1 MDAIIITTGNEILKG
16 RTVNTNFAFIGKFLT
31 YSGYDVIRG
40 IIVGD
45 NLEDIK
51 NAFTYA
57 YNNADLIVSSGGLGP
72 TYDDMTLKGFSM
84 AFNLKLI
91 LDHNALEMIKTKFG
105 DNIVTDE
112 REKMAIL
119 PEGSIPVRND
129 AGTAPGVYKIIN
141 GKKFIILPGVPREV
155 ESIMNNIL
163 NEIKIKDYFYYD
175 DSIRV
180 KNVME
185 SKIAPLVSSMMKLY
199 GDKVYIKTH
208 PLGIENKN
216 PSIEIEVSSS
226 GKDKDSVIGNV
237 KKILNEIKNK
247 INEND
252 Y

>member
-1 MDAIIITTGNEILKG
+1 MKAIIITTGNEVLKG
-16 RTVNTNFAFIGKFLT
+16 RTVNTNFAFIGKLLT
-31 YSGYDVIRG
+31 YSGYDVIKG
-40 IIVGD
+40 IIIKD

-84 AFNLKLI
+84 AFNLKLVLNI
-91 LDHNALEMIKTKFG
+91 DALNMIKKKLNEITE
-105 DNIVTDE
+105 E
-112 REKMAIL
+112 REKMAVL

-129 AGTAPGVYKIIN
+129 KGTAPGVYKIIN
-141 GKKFIILPGVPREV
+141 NKKFIILPGVPKEV

-163 NEIKIKDYFYYD
+163 DEIKIKDYFYYD
-175 DSIRV
+175 NSIRAE
-180 KNVME
+180 NVME
-185 SKIAPLVSSMMKLY
+185 SKIAPLISNMMELY
-199 GDKVYIKTH
+199 GNEVYIKTH
-208 PLGIENKN
+208 PLGIENKT
-216 PSIEIEVSSS
+216 PGVEIEVSSS
-226 GKDKDSVIGNV
+226 GNDKNYVINNV

>member
-1 MDAIIITTGNEILKG
+1 MKAIIITTGNEVLKG
-16 RTVNTNFAFIGKFLT
+16 RTVNTNFAFIGKLLT
-31 YSGYDVIRG
+31 YSGYDVIKG
-40 IIVGD
+40 IIIKD

-84 AFNLKLI
+84 AFNLKLV
-91 LDHNALEMIKTKFG
+91 LNNDALNMIKKKLNEITE
-105 DNIVTDE
+105 E
-112 REKMAIL
+112 REKMAVL

-129 AGTAPGVYKIIN
+129 KGTAPGVYKIIN
-141 GKKFIILPGVPREV
+141 NKKFIILPGVPKEV

-163 NEIKIKDYFYYD
+163 DKIKIKDYFYYD
-175 DSIRV
+175 NSIRAE
-180 KNVME
+180 NVME
-185 SKIAPLVSSMMKLY
+185 SKIAPLISNMMELY
-199 GDKVYIKTH
+199 GNEVYIKTH
-208 PLGIENKN
+208 PLGIENKT
-216 PSIEIEVSSS
+216 PGVEIEVSSS
-226 GKDKDSVIGNV
+226 GNDKNYVINNV

>member
-16 RTVNTNFAFIGKFLT
+16 RTVNTNFAFIGKLLT
-31 YSGYDVIRG
+31 YSGYDVIKG
-40 IIVGD
+40 IIIRD

-72 TYDDMTLKGFSM
+72 TYDDMTLRGFSM
-84 AFNLKLI
+84 AFNLKLV
-91 LDHNALEMIKTKFG
+91 LNNDAFEMIKNKFK
-105 DNIVTDE
+105 DNIITDE

-141 GKKFIILPGVPREV
+141 EKKFIILPGVPKEA
-155 ESIMNNIL
+155 ESIMNHIL
-163 NEIKIKDYFYYD
+163 NEIKIKNYFYYD
-175 DSIRV
+175 DSIRAE
-180 KNVME
+180 NVME
-185 SKIAPLVSSMMKLY
+185 SKIAPLISNMMKLY

-208 PLGIENKN
+208 PLGVENKN
-216 PSIEIEVSSS
+216 PGIEIEVSSS
-226 GKDKDSVIGNV
+226 GKNKNYVINNV